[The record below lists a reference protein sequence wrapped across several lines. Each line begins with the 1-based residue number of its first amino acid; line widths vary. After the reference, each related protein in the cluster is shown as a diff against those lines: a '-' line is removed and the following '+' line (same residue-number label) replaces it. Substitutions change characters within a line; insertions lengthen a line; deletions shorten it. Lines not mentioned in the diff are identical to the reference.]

1 MEAIIMIILDKQTTF
16 ISPDAKIAEDVIIY
30 PNNHIIG
37 NTVIGK
43 GCKIMPNCILT
54 DSVIGAGCTVTA
66 SVMEEARVGDTT
78 TVGPYAYLRKGAS
91 VGSHCRIG
99 DFVEIKNSTIGDYTK
114 ASHLAYIGD
123 ATVGSRCNIGCG
135 VIFVNYDGKTKHK
148 TTVEDDC
155 FIGSNCNIIAPVVL
169 REGSYIAAGTTV
181 TEETPSD
188 SFVIGRSR
196 QIIKGARKNRYKM
209 KFGTDGMRGLAYEE
223 LSEKVAFEVG
233 NSLGR
238 IKKDVKVLIG
248 RDTRSSGVDL
258 SAAFIEGLLTAG
270 GNAMDVGIMPTAGVA
285 YLARLHKC
293 DFGIVISAS
302 HNPANYNGIKVF
314 DSDGHKISK
323 EMEKLIE
330 SHLGK
335 DSCIREKGERIKYK
349 QGERE
354 YIDFLAEKG
363 VDLSGMKILL
373 DCSNGATG
381 KIAPQVFRRLGAE
394 VDVVNDSTDGSLI
407 NENCGA
413 VNAHLLSDRAKQYDV
428 TFSFD
433 GDGDRL
439 ISLDETGNIVDGDK
453 SLLVIGKKLKESGE
467 LVGNVV
473 VGTTMTNMGIEKAF
487 EKLGIDFIRE
497 DVGDKYILRRL
508 LKDGGVLG
516 GEGSGHTLILGESTT
531 GDGVQTAVVLA
542 KIMRSKK
549 AKLSK
554 LAKVDIYPQ
563 IIQSIEVADKKII
576 EKENIIKEVELQ
588 AASLEGEGRVV
599 LRASG
604 TENKVRVMAE
614 GKNSAKILS
623 IVESLTKSIEDEN
636 KYI

>member
-1 MEAIIMIILDKQTTF
+1 MIILDEKTTYV
-16 ISPDAKIAEDVIIY
+16 SPDAKIAEDVIIY

-99 DFVEIKNSTIGDYTK
+99 DFVEIKNSTVGDYTK

-123 ATVGSRCNIGCG
+123 ATVGARCNIGCG

-155 FIGSNCNIIAPVVL
+155 FIGSNCNIIAPVTL
-169 REGSYIAAGTTV
+169 REGSYIAAGTTI

-196 QIIKGARKNRYKM
+196 QIIKGARKDKSKM

-223 LSEKVAFEVG
+223 LSEKIAFEVG
-233 NSLGR
+233 NAIGR
-238 IKKDVKVLIG
+238 IKQDAKVLIG

-258 SAAFIEGLLTAG
+258 SAAFIDGLATAG
-270 GNAMDVGIMPTAGVA
+270 GCAIDTGVMPTAGVA
-285 YLARLHKC
+285 YLTKAHGC
-293 DFGIVISAS
+293 DFGVVISAS
-302 HNPANYNGIKVF
+302 HNPPKYNGIKVF
-314 DSDGHKISK
+314 DSDGYKVSK
-323 EMEKLIE
+323 EIEKLIE
-330 SHLGK
+330 SNLGK
-335 DSCIREKGERIKYK
+335 DSCIREKGEKIKYGN
-349 QGERE
+349 GEKE
-354 YIDFLAEKG
+354 YIDFLVGKG
-363 VDLSGMKILL
+363 ADLSGMKILL
-373 DCSNGATG
+373 DCSNGAVG
-381 KIAPQVFRRLGAE
+381 KIAPQVFKSLGAQ
-394 VDVVNDSTDGSLI
+394 VTVVNDSSDGSKI

-413 VNAHLLSDRAKQYDV
+413 VNAHLLSEQAKNFDV

-439 ISLDETGNIVDGDK
+439 IALDEKGNIVDGDK
-453 SLLVIGKKLKESGE
+453 NLLVIGKAMKEAGALK
-467 LVGNVV
+467 GNIA
-473 VGTTMTNMGIEKAF
+473 VGTSMTNMGIEKAF
-487 EKLGIDFIRE
+487 EDIGVKFIRE

-508 LKDGGVLG
+508 LQQGGVLG
-516 GEGSGHTLILGESTT
+516 GEGSGHTIILSESST
-531 GDGVQTAVVLA
+531 GDGVQTAVVLSR
-542 KIMRSKK
+542 IMKHKRE
-549 AKLSK
+549 KLSV
-554 LAKVDIYPQ
+554 LAQVDVYPQ
-563 IIQSIEVADKKII
+563 IIESIEVPDKKII
-576 EKENIIKEVELQ
+576 ESDKVKRQVEEQ
-588 AASLEGEGRVV
+588 AAVLGSDGRVL

-604 TENKVRVMAE
+604 TENKIRIMAE
-614 GKNSAKILS
+614 GKNLSAINEVVKN
-623 IVESLTKSIEDEN
+623 LTKCLKI
-636 KYI
+636 

>member
-258 SAAFIEGLLTAG
+258 SAAFIEGL
-270 GNAMDVGIMPTAGVA
+270 D
-285 YLARLHKC
+285 RK
-293 DFGIVISAS
+293 S
-302 HNPANYNGIKVF
+302 
-314 DSDGHKISK
+314 
-323 EMEKLIE
+323 
-330 SHLGK
+330 
-335 DSCIREKGERIKYK
+335 
-349 QGERE
+349 
-354 YIDFLAEKG
+354 
-363 VDLSGMKILL
+363 
-373 DCSNGATG
+373 
-381 KIAPQVFRRLGAE
+381 
-394 VDVVNDSTDGSLI
+394 VV
-407 NENCGA
+407 
-413 VNAHLLSDRAKQYDV
+413 
-428 TFSFD
+428 
-433 GDGDRL
+433 
-439 ISLDETGNIVDGDK
+439 
-453 SLLVIGKKLKESGE
+453 
-467 LVGNVV
+467 
-473 VGTTMTNMGIEKAF
+473 
-487 EKLGIDFIRE
+487 
-497 DVGDKYILRRL
+497 
-508 LKDGGVLG
+508 
-516 GEGSGHTLILGESTT
+516 
-531 GDGVQTAVVLA
+531 
-542 KIMRSKK
+542 
-549 AKLSK
+549 
-554 LAKVDIYPQ
+554 
-563 IIQSIEVADKKII
+563 
-576 EKENIIKEVELQ
+576 
-588 AASLEGEGRVV
+588 
-599 LRASG
+599 
-604 TENKVRVMAE
+604 
-614 GKNSAKILS
+614 
-623 IVESLTKSIEDEN
+623 
-636 KYI
+636 

>member
-1 MEAIIMIILDKQTTF
+1 MILIDKQSTY
-16 ISPDAKIAEDVIIY
+16 ISPEAKIADDVIIY

-54 DSVIGAGCTVTA
+54 DSVIGAGCSVTA
-66 SVMEEARVGDTT
+66 SVMEEAKVGDTT

-99 DFVEIKNSTIGDYTK
+99 DFVEIKNSTVGDYTK

-123 ATVGSRCNIGCG
+123 ATVGARCNIGCG

-155 FIGSNCNIIAPVVL
+155 FIGSNCNIIAPVTL

-196 QIIKGARKNRYKM
+196 QIVKDRKDQKNKM

-233 NSLGR
+233 NALGR
-238 IKKDVKVLIG
+238 IKQNAKVLIG

-285 YLARLHKC
+285 YLTKKHEC

-302 HNPANYNGIKVF
+302 HNPPQYNGIKVF
-314 DSDGHKISK
+314 DSQGYKVSK
-323 EMEKLIE
+323 DIEKLIE
-330 SHLGK
+330 SNLGK
-335 DSCIREKGERIKYK
+335 DSCIREKGERIKYPN
-349 QGERE
+349 GEQE
-354 YIDFLAEKG
+354 YADFLIAKG

-373 DCSNGATG
+373 DCSNGAACR
-381 KIAPQVFRRLGAE
+381 IAPQVFKTLGAQVTAINAKE
-394 VDVVNDSTDGSLI
+394 DGRYIND
-407 NENCGA
+407 NCGA
-413 VNAHLLSDRAKQYDV
+413 VNAQILCDKAKNFDV

-433 GDGDRL
+433 GDSDRL
-439 ISLDETGNIVDGDK
+439 IALDEQGNVVDGDINLYILGK
-453 SLLVIGKKLKESGE
+453 YLNANGLLKGDI
-467 LVGNVV
+467 
-473 VGTTMTNMGIEKAF
+473 VGTVMTNMGIEKAITDMGVNF
-487 EKLGIDFIRE
+487 VRE

-508 LKDGGVLG
+508 LSNGGILG
-516 GEGSGHTLILGESTT
+516 GEGSGHTIILSESST
-531 GDGVQTAVVLA
+531 GDGIQTAVIIA
-542 KIMRSKK
+542 K
-549 AKLSK
+549 
-554 LAKVDIYPQ
+554 
-563 IIQSIEVADKKII
+563 
-576 EKENIIKEVELQ
+576 IIKEY
-588 AASLEGEGRVV
+588 
-599 LRASG
+599 
-604 TENKVRVMAE
+604 NKRWCKLA
-614 GKNSAKILS
+614 NL
-623 IVESLTKSIEDEN
+623 
-636 KYI
+636 

>member
-1 MEAIIMIILDKQTTF
+1 MILIDKRSTY
-16 ISPDAKIAEDVIIY
+16 ISPEAKIADDVIIY

-54 DSVIGAGCTVTA
+54 DSVIGAGCSVTA
-66 SVMEEARVGDTT
+66 SVMEEAMVGDTT
-78 TVGPYAYLRKGAS
+78 TVGPYAYLRKGAR

-123 ATVGSRCNIGCG
+123 ATVGARCNIGCG

-155 FIGSNCNIIAPVVL
+155 FIGSNCNIIAPVTL

-196 QIIKGARKNRYKM
+196 QIVKDRKDQKNKM

-233 NSLGR
+233 NALGR
-238 IKKDVKVLIG
+238 IKQNAKVLIG

-285 YLARLHKC
+285 YLTKKHGC

-302 HNPANYNGIKVF
+302 HNPPQYNGIKVF
-314 DSDGHKISK
+314 DRDGYKVSK
-323 EMEKLIE
+323 DVEKLIE
-330 SHLGK
+330 SNLGK
-335 DSCIREKGERIKYK
+335 DSCIREKGERNKYPN
-349 QGERE
+349 GEQE
-354 YIDFLAEKG
+354 YADFLIEKG
-363 VDLSGMKILL
+363 VNLAGMKILL
-373 DCSNGATG
+373 DCSNGAACR
-381 KIAPQVFRRLGAE
+381 IAPQVFRALGAE
-394 VDVVNDSTDGSLI
+394 VAAINIDEDGRYIND
-407 NENCGA
+407 NCGA
-413 VNAHLLSDRAKQYDV
+413 VNAHMLCDKAKDFDV

-433 GDGDRL
+433 GDSDRL
-439 ISLDETGNIVDGDK
+439 IALDEQGNIVDGDK
-453 SLLVIGKKLKESGE
+453 NLYILGKYLNSKGMLKGDI
-467 LVGNVV
+467 
-473 VGTTMTNMGIEKAF
+473 VGTVMTNMGIEKAITDM
-487 EKLGIDFIRE
+487 GADFVRE

-508 LKDGGVLG
+508 LSDGGILG
-516 GEGSGHTLILGESTT
+516 GEGSGHTIILSESST
-531 GDGVQTAVVLA
+531 GDGIQTAVILA
-542 KIMRSKK
+542 KIIKESDKK
-549 AKLSK
+549 LSQLAKLE
-554 LAKVDIYPQ
+554 IFPQ
-563 IIQSIEVADKKII
+563 VIESVEVKDKSIATSQSVSDAVR
-576 EKENIIKEVELQ
+576 EVEDNLR
-588 AASLEGEGRVV
+588 GEGRVV

-604 TENKVRVMAE
+604 TENKIRIM
-614 GKNSAKILS
+614 
-623 IVESLTKSIEDEN
+623 VECQNMEKTIKSVKYLTNFLHNEDL
-636 KYI
+636 KL

>member
-1 MEAIIMIILDKQTTF
+1 MILIDKRSTY
-16 ISPDAKIAEDVIIY
+16 ISPEAKIADDVIIY

-54 DSVIGAGCTVTA
+54 DSVIGAGCSVTA
-66 SVMEEARVGDTT
+66 SVMEEAMVGDTT
-78 TVGPYAYLRKGAS
+78 TVGPYAYLRKGAR

-123 ATVGSRCNIGCG
+123 ATVGARCNIGCG

-155 FIGSNCNIIAPVVL
+155 FIGSNCNIIAPVTL

-196 QIIKGARKNRYKM
+196 QIVKDRKDQKNKM

-233 NSLGR
+233 NALGR
-238 IKKDVKVLIG
+238 IKQNAKVLIG

-285 YLARLHKC
+285 YLTKKHGC

-302 HNPANYNGIKVF
+302 HNPPQYNGIKVF
-314 DSDGHKISK
+314 DRDGYKVSK
-323 EMEKLIE
+323 DVEKLIE
-330 SHLGK
+330 SNLGK
-335 DSCIREKGERIKYK
+335 DSCIREKGERNKYPN
-349 QGERE
+349 GEQE
-354 YIDFLAEKG
+354 YADFLIEKG
-363 VDLSGMKILL
+363 VNLAGMKILL
-373 DCSNGATG
+373 DCSNGAACR
-381 KIAPQVFRRLGAE
+381 IAPQVFKALGAE
-394 VDVVNDSTDGSLI
+394 VAAINIDEDGRYI
-407 NENCGA
+407 N
-413 VNAHLLSDRAKQYDV
+413 
-428 TFSFD
+428 D
-433 GDGDRL
+433 GDSDRL
-439 ISLDETGNIVDGDK
+439 IALDEQGNIVDGDK
-453 SLLVIGKKLKESGE
+453 NLYILGKYLNAKGMLKGDI
-467 LVGNVV
+467 
-473 VGTTMTNMGIEKAF
+473 VGTVMTNMGIEKAITDM
-487 EKLGIDFIRE
+487 GADFVRE

-508 LKDGGVLG
+508 LSDGGILG
-516 GEGSGHTLILGESTT
+516 GEGSGHTIILSESST
-531 GDGVQTAVVLA
+531 GDGIQTAVILA
-542 KIMRSKK
+542 KIIKESDKK
-549 AKLSK
+549 LSQLAKLE
-554 LAKVDIYPQ
+554 IFPQ
-563 IIQSIEVADKKII
+563 VIESVEVKDKSIATSQSVSDAVR
-576 EKENIIKEVELQ
+576 EVEDDLR
-588 AASLEGEGRVV
+588 GEGRVV

-604 TENKVRVMAE
+604 TENKIRIM
-614 GKNSAKILS
+614 
-623 IVESLTKSIEDEN
+623 VECQNMEKTIKSVKYLTNFLHNEN
-636 KYI
+636 LKL

>member
-1 MEAIIMIILDKQTTF
+1 MILIDKRSTY
-16 ISPDAKIAEDVIIY
+16 ISPEAKIADDVIIY

-54 DSVIGAGCTVTA
+54 DSVIGAGCSVTA
-66 SVMEEARVGDTT
+66 SVMEEAMVGDTT
-78 TVGPYAYLRKGAS
+78 TVGPYAYLRKGAR

-123 ATVGSRCNIGCG
+123 ATVGARCNIGCG

-155 FIGSNCNIIAPVVL
+155 FIGSNCNIIAPVTL

-196 QIIKGARKNRYKM
+196 QIVKDRKDQKNKM

-233 NSLGR
+233 NALGR
-238 IKKDVKVLIG
+238 IKQNAKVLIG

-285 YLARLHKC
+285 YLTKKHGC

-302 HNPANYNGIKVF
+302 HNPPQYNGIKVF
-314 DSDGHKISK
+314 DRDGYKVSK
-323 EMEKLIE
+323 DVEKLIE
-330 SHLGK
+330 SNLGK
-335 DSCIREKGERIKYK
+335 DSCIREKGERNKYPN
-349 QGERE
+349 GEQE
-354 YIDFLAEKG
+354 YADFLIEKG
-363 VDLSGMKILL
+363 VNLAGMKILL
-373 DCSNGATG
+373 DCSNGAACR
-381 KIAPQVFRRLGAE
+381 IAPQVFRALGAE
-394 VDVVNDSTDGSLI
+394 VAAINIDEDGRYINDI
-407 NENCGA
+407 CGA
-413 VNAHLLSDRAKQYDV
+413 VNAHMLCDKAKDFDV

-433 GDGDRL
+433 GDSDRL
-439 ISLDETGNIVDGDK
+439 IALDEQGNIVDGDK
-453 SLLVIGKKLKESGE
+453 NLYILGKYLNSKGMLKGDI
-467 LVGNVV
+467 
-473 VGTTMTNMGIEKAF
+473 VGTVMTNMGIEKAITDM
-487 EKLGIDFIRE
+487 GADFVRE

-508 LKDGGVLG
+508 LSDGGILG
-516 GEGSGHTLILGESTT
+516 GEGSGHTIILSESST
-531 GDGVQTAVVLA
+531 GDGIQTAVILA
-542 KIMRSKK
+542 KIIKESDKK
-549 AKLSK
+549 LSQLAKLE
-554 LAKVDIYPQ
+554 IFPQ
-563 IIQSIEVADKKII
+563 VIESVEVKDKSIVTSQSVSDAVR
-576 EKENIIKEVELQ
+576 EVEEDLR
-588 AASLEGEGRVV
+588 GEGRVV

-604 TENKVRVMAE
+604 TENKIRIMVECQNMEKTIKSV
-614 GKNSAKILS
+614 KYLTNSLHN
-623 IVESLTKSIEDEN
+623 EN
-636 KYI
+636 LKL